1 MQLSITGHHVEV
13 SESLKD
19 YINSKMERVKRH
31 FDHVIDAHVV
41 LDVEKQ
47 RHKAET
53 TLKISGSRIHAASE
67 NEDMYA
73 AIDAM
78 IDKLDRQVRKHKE
91 KTTNHHQRDGG
102 IKQHN
107 GDD

>member
-1 MQLSITGHHVEV
+1 MQLSISGHHVEI
-13 SESLKD
+13 SESLKN
-19 YINSKMERVKRH
+19 YINSKMQKVERH
-31 FDHVIDAHVV
+31 FDQVIDAHVV

-53 TLKISGSRIHAASE
+53 TLQLSGSTIHAASE
-67 NEDMYA
+67 NDDMYA

-78 IDKLDRQVRKHKE
+78 VDKLDRQVRKHKE
-91 KTTNHHQRDGG
+91 KISDHHQREGG